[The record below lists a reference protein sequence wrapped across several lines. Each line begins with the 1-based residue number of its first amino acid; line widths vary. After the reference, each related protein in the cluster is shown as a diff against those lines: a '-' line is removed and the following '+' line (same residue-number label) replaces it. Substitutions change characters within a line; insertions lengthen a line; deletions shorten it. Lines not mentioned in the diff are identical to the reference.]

1 MKSNAS
7 KEASRSTHPQRH
19 HGGQGPTHRG
29 ESHGVTHGVTDNGS
43 SAELPRPAQLK
54 VAMGERHHL
63 TSTWRSISTQLPMH
77 LHTKMTQLTIT
88 CIPIAANSSID
99 SDQLGPAIL
108 ASSNT

>member
-29 ESHGVTHGVTDNGS
+29 ESHGVTDNGS

-63 TSTWRSISTQLPMH
+63 TSTWHSISTQLPID
-77 LHTKMTQLTIT
+77 LHTKMTQVSIT
-88 CIPIAANSSID
+88 CIPIAANSSMD

>member
-29 ESHGVTHGVTDNGS
+29 ESHGVTDNGS
-43 SAELPRPAQLK
+43 STELPRPAQLK

-63 TSTWRSISTQLPMH
+63 TSTWHSISTQLPIH
-77 LHTKMTQLTIT
+77 LHTKMTQVSIT

-99 SDQLGPAIL
+99 IDQLGPAIL